1 MLSAAHRR
9 EWWSRLISQTNANQE
24 SGRMMKRCSC
34 LGHRQLLVQKGNG
47 FNLPE
52 YGYFH
57 WLHSVLYYNGS
68 WITICATYGVK
79 NALLSIEEAPEN
91 QFVLVDMCIV
101 KGYRE
106 CSGCMRPFQN
116 TMQGFILY
124 FSAYKSRLLLHG
136 SLGWYKMTERCRQQH
151 LVSVRCESTNR
162 NFHMQ
167 YCLLTRQNDGC
178 LCGSADAS
186 PQSKTTSPP

>member
-101 KGYRE
+101 KG
-106 CSGCMRPFQN
+106 
-116 TMQGFILY
+116 T
-124 FSAYKSRLLLHG
+124 
-136 SLGWYKMTERCRQQH
+136 
-151 LVSVRCESTNR
+151 VSVQASLAVWGVFKTPCRDSYYIFLHIKAVSSCMALWADIKWQSGADN
-162 NFHMQ
+162 NILF
-167 YCLLTRQNDGC
+167 L
-178 LCGSADAS
+178 SAVRAQTEIS
-186 PQSKTTSPP
+186 ICNIAY